1 MAAPSAPTG
10 PWLTTRA
17 LNPQARLRLFC
28 FPYAGGNAA
37 IFRKWQDAF
46 PPSTGVEIC
55 PVQLPGRGSRI
66 HEPPFSELS
75 PLVEAA
81 ATALQPHFDRP
92 FAFFGHSMGAIIAF
106 ETARLLR
113 RTHREE
119 PTRLIVSGRRAPHVP
134 SDEPP
139 TYNLPDDEFVEELRR
154 LNGTPRQVLEHPE
167 LMQLMLP
174 LVRADFAVTQTYVHK
189 EEPPL
194 RCPFTVFGG
203 IEDTDAGGESLSR
216 WCELTKG
223 ACSVKIFEGGH
234 FFINT
239 SEARLLQVLKQELL
253 RHELP

>member
-1 MAAPSAPTG
+1 
-10 PWLTTRA
+10 
-17 LNPQARLRLFC
+17 
-28 FPYAGGNAA
+28 
-37 IFRKWQDAF
+37 
-46 PPSTGVEIC
+46 
-55 PVQLPGRGSRI
+55 VQLPGRGSRI

-81 ATALQPHFDRP
+81 AAALQPHFDRP

-106 ETARLLR
+106 EIARLLR